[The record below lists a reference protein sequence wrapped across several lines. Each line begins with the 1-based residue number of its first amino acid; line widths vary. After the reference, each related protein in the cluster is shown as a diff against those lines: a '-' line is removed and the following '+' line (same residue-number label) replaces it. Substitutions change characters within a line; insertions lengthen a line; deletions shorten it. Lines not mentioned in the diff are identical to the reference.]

1 MNWWLK
7 MNNYDAESCMQAFSS
22 LCAEVENNPLASTED
37 CQYWVFER
45 GYKAAMEEILKVI
58 SVEQSEKTSTSKKVQ
73 FAPSLRA
80 DLH

>member
-1 MNWWLK
+1 
-7 MNNYDAESCMQAFSS
+7 MNNYDAEACLKAFTS
-22 LCAEVENNPLASTED
+22 LCEELDSNPLASAED

-58 SVEQSEKTSTSKKVQ
+58 SVDQTEKLSASKKAQ
-73 FAPSLRA
+73 LMPSERA

>member
-1 MNWWLK
+1 
-7 MNNYDAESCMQAFSS
+7 MNNYDAEACMKAFTS

-58 SVEQSEKTSTSKKVQ
+58 SVDQTEKVQPEKASTSKNVQ
-73 FAPSLRA
+73 IAPGQRPE
-80 DLH
+80 LH